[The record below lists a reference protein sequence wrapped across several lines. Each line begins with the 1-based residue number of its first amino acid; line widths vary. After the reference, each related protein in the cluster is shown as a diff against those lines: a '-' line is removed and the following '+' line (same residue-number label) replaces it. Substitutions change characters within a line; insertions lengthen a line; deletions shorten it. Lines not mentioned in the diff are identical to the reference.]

1 MNEDAE
7 LLRRFAE
14 ENSDAAFRE
23 LVERRIDFVY
33 ATALR
38 QVGGD
43 AHLAQEVAQSVF
55 LDLARKARTLA
66 SRSNLIGWLY
76 TSVRFAAAKAL
87 RTRSRRLNH
96 ETEAHVV
103 QKILSAPSATEANW
117 NELRPVLDEAMHEL
131 NEDDREAI
139 LLRFFEGRSLAEIGA
154 TVGVA
159 ENTARMRVDRALEKL
174 RARLARRGITST
186 AAALSAALATQPA
199 VAAPAGLA
207 ASVAGVSLAG
217 AAATTLPA
225 LTFMSI
231 TKITLGIVG
240 VAALSTGAYLSGRY
254 QAVAEAAEQK
264 AEIAAL
270 RAEKQKIVTAGKQL
284 VMPPAV
290 GTPEGGVVT
299 RAPSDGP
306 RLRDIAAQIAAQKAA
321 REAWGGGG
329 GGGVRSSGAA
339 AAGPLAP
346 APAGAL
352 QMLAE
357 LQKRGLVRPGM
368 TFVNPNGKL
377 NSAFVELFALEPSEQ
392 AALQQSVDGARER
405 LFEFERANAT
415 VARNDK
421 GDLVISVS
429 PFAAE
434 GGVVYD
440 ALMKSFADTLG
451 PERNAAYVALGAS
464 QVERAL
470 GQLGAAQRT
479 VTFSLDPAVEGGA
492 KARVLVKMDYKSS
505 NGSGGS
511 SSTFSSMEEA
521 REYAGTVGRLVPPDF
536 GR

>member
-1 MNEDAE
+1 MNEDPA

-14 ENSDAAFRE
+14 ENSDGAFRE

-33 ATALR
+33 ATAMR

-43 AHLAQEVAQSVF
+43 VHLAQEVAQSVF

-66 SRSNLIGWLY
+66 SRSNLTGWLY

-87 RTRSRRLNH
+87 RSRSRRLNH
-96 ETEAHVV
+96 ETEAHAM

-131 NEDDREAI
+131 NEGDREAI
-139 LLRFFEGRSLAEIGA
+139 LLRFFEGRSLADIGA

-186 AAALSAALATQPA
+186 AAALGAALVAQPA

-231 TKITLGIVG
+231 TKITIGIVG
-240 VAALSTGAYLSGRY
+240 VAALSTGAYLTGHY
-254 QAVAEAAEQK
+254 QAVAAAAEQK

-270 RAEKQKIVTAGKQL
+270 RAEKQKIVTVGAQR

-299 RAPSDGP
+299 RATSDGP
-306 RLRDIAAQIAAQKAA
+306 RLRQIAAQVAARKAA
-321 REAWGGGG
+321 REASGGGG
-329 GGGVRSSGAA
+329 GGGMGSLGAA

-346 APAGAL
+346 APAGSL
-352 QMLAE
+352 RMLAE
-357 LQKRGLVRPGM
+357 LQKRGLVRPNM
-368 TFVNPNGKL
+368 AFVNPDGKL
-377 NSAFVELFALEPSEQ
+377 NSAFVELFALNPDEQ
-392 AALQQSVDGARER
+392 SALQQNVDGARER
-405 LFEFERANAT
+405 LFELERANSA
-415 VARNDK
+415 VSRNDK

-451 PERNAAYVALGAS
+451 PERNAAYVALGSS

-470 GQLGAAQRT
+470 GQFGAAQRT
-479 VTFSLDPAVEGGA
+479 VTFSVNPATAGGA
-492 KARVLVKMDYKSS
+492 KGNISVKMDYKSS
-505 NGSGGS
+505 DGSGNS
-511 SSTFSSMEEA
+511 SSNFPNLEEA
-521 REYAGTVGRLVPPDF
+521 QKFAGTVGRLVPPDF
-536 GR
+536 GK